1 MPGEITF
8 CSFEDGM
15 KFSLGYSK
23 GRESPQWDLIR
34 NLYREYLQGSRQTPR
49 IPKIL
54 HQIWLGSDLA
64 GQYKTLVKSLLE
76 LHPSWEYRL
85 WTDTDIPFDFPNREL
100 FDRCA
105 NPGQKSDILRYAILE
120 RFGGIYLD
128 MDFMAV
134 RPMDPLCG
142 IEFFA
147 GVTYDKEPQLANG
160 LIGCAPS
167 HPLIKKIASFEHGFK
182 SSDGLDVMKST
193 GPDYFTKMFFS
204 SSSLHCGA
212 VAFPNTFF
220 YPFPNFPHD
229 RILGEYPERYFGKDT
244 FCCHL
249 WHCSWLKRHRA
260 TFRERICQFFHV

>member
-1 MPGEITF
+1 MNWHIEFDHGMRFSSAYRQPLQIERWALLKERFRDFLACPPGKT
-8 CSFEDGM
+8 
-15 KFSLGYSK
+15 K
-23 GRESPQWDLIR
+23 
-34 NLYREYLQGSRQTPR
+34 

-54 HQIWLGSDLA
+54 HKIWLGSELPE
-64 GQYKTLVKSLLE
+64 QYDGMIEALRK
-76 LHPSWEYRL
+76 LHPHWEYRL
-85 WTDTDIPFDFPNREL
+85 WTDRNIDFPLRNQCQ
-100 FDRCA
+100 FDRCT
-105 NPGQKSDILRYAILE
+105 NMGQKSDILRYEILD